1 MYTGHYVVVY
11 SHVIF
16 FIVDITTSCSAWYL
30 TPLPKNKQANEE
42 NNHKRYLFGRT
53 FSNRNLFALQNCTL
67 NEEKHIFEIFQ
78 SIFSNEY
85 HDHSP
90 KPVQWFAPYAIV
102 YSILKNDANL

>member
-53 FSNRNLFALQNCTL
+53 F
-67 NEEKHIFEIFQ
+67 
-78 SIFSNEY
+78 
-85 HDHSP
+85 
-90 KPVQWFAPYAIV
+90 
-102 YSILKNDANL
+102 